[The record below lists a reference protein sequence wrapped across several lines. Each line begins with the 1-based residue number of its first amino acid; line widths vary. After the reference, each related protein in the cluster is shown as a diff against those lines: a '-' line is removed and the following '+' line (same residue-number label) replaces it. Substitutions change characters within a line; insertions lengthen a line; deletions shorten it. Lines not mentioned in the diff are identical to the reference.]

1 MKYQEDFFYNHI
13 DNIRQ
18 ATEDKEKVFEK
29 LLQEERSKT
38 RCFDVDFGSN
48 EDCMLRCVTNSQ

>member
-18 ATEDKEKVFEK
+18 ATEEVFEK